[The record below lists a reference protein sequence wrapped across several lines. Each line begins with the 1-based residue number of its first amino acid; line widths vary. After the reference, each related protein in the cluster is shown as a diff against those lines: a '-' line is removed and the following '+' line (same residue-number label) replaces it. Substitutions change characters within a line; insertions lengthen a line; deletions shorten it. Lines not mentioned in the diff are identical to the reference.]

1 MNEYIQLLLKMRIH
15 PTLWLVIG
23 ISVLTAHFLPVLM
36 FLCIVFIHEMG
47 HACAA
52 QYFKWRIKSI
62 DLLPFGG
69 AVVTEEYGNRRLK
82 EDLAVILAGPIQH
95 LWLIGAA
102 FLLTAASIIPQTLY
116 EQFLYM
122 NLAVLLFN
130 LLPIWPLDGGKL
142 LFMALSLSRSFLDA
156 HRMTL
161 LLSIVL
167 SMLLVF
173 IAAIITPFNLNVWI
187 IAGFLVFSLVFE
199 WKQRHY
205 AFIRFLLERH
215 YGRTDSLGTLAPLAV
230 DESEM
235 IYHVLEKFRRGCK
248 HPIIILQNGREKGS
262 LDENEI
268 LHAYFSDKLTN
279 IKIGDLLYSW

>member
-23 ISVLTAHFLPVLM
+23 ISVVTAHFIPVLM
-36 FLCIVFIHEMG
+36 LLCIVFFHEMG
-47 HACAA
+47 HAFAA
-52 QYFKWRIKSI
+52 QFYKWRIKSI
-62 DLLPFGG
+62 ELLPFGG
-69 AVVTEEYGNRRLK
+69 AVVTEEYGNRTLK
-82 EDLAVILAGPIQH
+82 EDLMVILAGPIQH

-102 FLLTAASIIPQTLY
+102 FLLYSASILPHVLF

-142 LFMALSLSRSFLDA
+142 LFLIFSLSRSFLDA
-156 HRMTL
+156 HRVTL
-161 LLSIVL
+161 LFSIVFSIL
-167 SMLLVF
+167 FVF
-173 IAAIITPFNLNVWI
+173 IAAIISPFNLNIWI
-187 IAGFLVFSLVFE
+187 IAGFLFFSLTVE
-199 WKQRHY
+199 WRQRHY

-215 YGRTDSLGTLAPLAV
+215 YGRMDSPGKLTPLAV
-230 DESEM
+230 DESEN

-248 HPIIILQNGREKGS
+248 HPIIILQNGKEKGA

-279 IKIGDLLYSW
+279 IKVGDLLYSW